1 MEREG
6 LLHNSSTP
14 NGENSVLKGAFT
26 QWVAEAPFLREPA
39 EQLQD
44 ELADFSV
51 GHLLNLIHRLAI
63 VDALY
68 GFVDDAVA
76 DSQHGLVGEGGFQP
90 CDELLG
96 TALEA
101 FKALDVVGPLFHG
114 LQVGDELPRETTPV
128 ALTEQGC
135 GDDGLAMWL
144 SNDLACL
151 DGTVEVAGYEGVD
164 VYVFH
169 PVAYCTGLF
178 FACVVEFTGSLSL
191 KDLCFVGHGLAVA
204 Y

>member
-1 MEREG
+1 M
-6 LLHNSSTP
+6 
-14 NGENSVLKGAFT
+14 LKGAFT

-76 DSQHGLVGEGGFQP
+76 DSQHSLVGEGCFYPG
-90 CDELLG
+90 DELLS

-101 FKALDVVGPLFHG
+101 IEAFDVVGPLLHG
-114 LQVGDELPRETTPV
+114 LQVGNKLAGEAAPV
-128 ALTEQGC
+128 ALTKQRC
-135 GDDGLAMWL
+135 GDNGLAMRFG
-144 SNDLACL
+144 NDLAGL
-151 DGTVEVAGYEGVD
+151 YGTVEITGYKGVD

-169 PVAYCTGLF
+169 LVAYSPGLF
-178 FACVVEFTGSLSL
+178 LARLIEFSGCLSL
-191 KDLCFVGHGLAVA
+191 KDLCFVGHGLAVT

>member
-1 MEREG
+1 M
-6 LLHNSSTP
+6 
-14 NGENSVLKGAFT
+14 LKGAFT

-76 DSQHGLVGEGGFQP
+76 DSQHSLVGEGCFYPG
-90 CDELLG
+90 DELLG

-101 FKALDVVGPLFHG
+101 FEALDVVGPLLHG
-114 LQVGDELPRETTPV
+114 LQVGNKLAGEAAPV

-178 FACVVEFTGSLSL
+178 FASVVEFTGSLSL

>member
-1 MEREG
+1 MA
-6 LLHNSSTP
+6 LLTMPWPTASTVWL
-14 NGENSVLKGAFT
+14 GKVAFNH
-26 QWVAEAPFLREPA
+26 AMNC
-39 EQLQD
+39 
-44 ELADFSV
+44 LAR
-51 GHLLNLIHRLAI
+51 LL
-63 VDALY
+63 
-68 GFVDDAVA
+68 
-76 DSQHGLVGEGGFQP
+76 
-90 CDELLG
+90 
-96 TALEA
+96 
-101 FKALDVVGPLFHG
+101 
-114 LQVGDELPRETTPV
+114 ELPREAAPV
-128 ALTEQGC
+128 ALTEQGR

-178 FACVVEFTGSLSL
+178 FASVVEFTGSLSL

>member
-1 MEREG
+1 M
-6 LLHNSSTP
+6 
-14 NGENSVLKGAFT
+14 LKGAFT

-76 DSQHGLVGEGGFQP
+76 DSQHSLVGEGCFYPG
-90 CDELLG
+90 DELLS

-101 FKALDVVGPLFHG
+101 IEAFDVVGPLLHG
-114 LQVGDELPRETTPV
+114 LQVGNELAGEAAPV
-128 ALTEQGC
+128 ALTKQRC
-135 GDDGLAMWL
+135 GDNGLAMRFG
-144 SNDLACL
+144 NDLAGL
-151 DGTVEVAGYEGVD
+151 YGTVEITGYKGVD

-169 PVAYCTGLF
+169 LVAYSPGLF
-178 FACVVEFTGSLSL
+178 LARLIEFSGCLSL
-191 KDLCFVGHGLAVA
+191 KDLCFVGHGLAVT